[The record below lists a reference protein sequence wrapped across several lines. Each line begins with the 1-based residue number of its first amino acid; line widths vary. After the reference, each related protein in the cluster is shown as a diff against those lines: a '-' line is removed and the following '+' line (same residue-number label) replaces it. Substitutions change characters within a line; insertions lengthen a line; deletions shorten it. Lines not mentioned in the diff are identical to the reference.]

1 VPGIVEGRQWLEQR
15 IAFLEAE
22 LSRDPSDGTRALI
35 EVELATLR
43 EELRTTR
50 RRRWRWFLW
59 GGRL

>member
-1 VPGIVEGRQWLEQR
+1 VSGIVEGRQWLEQR
-15 IAFLEAE
+15 IRFLEAE
-22 LSRDPSDGTRALI
+22 LEGDVSGGSRALI

-50 RRRWRWFLW
+50 RRRWIWFLW

>member
-1 VPGIVEGRQWLEQR
+1 LSGIVVGRQGFDSPR
-15 IAFLEAE
+15 VVSEA
-22 LSRDPSDGTRALI
+22 LPSRVPSDGTRALI

-43 EELRTTR
+43 EELRATR